1 MVFPTTEP
9 PQIVSTVAPTPI
21 RYWIIAAV
29 LGSVLFIM
37 VIIGA
42 VYLRWK
48 KGAPKAKVEPD
59 TIRMLETNR
68 VRVRSVEPGS

>member
-9 PQIVSTVAPTPI
+9 SQIVSTVAPTPI
-21 RYWIIAAV
+21 PYWIIGAV
-29 LGSVLFIM
+29 LGSIFFIM
-37 VIIGA
+37 LIAGLL
-42 VYLRWK
+42 YWRWK

>member
-1 MVFPTTEP
+1 ML
-9 PQIVSTVAPTPI
+9 IAGLL
-21 RYWIIAAV
+21 YW
-29 LGSVLFIM
+29 
-37 VIIGA
+37 
-42 VYLRWK
+42 RWK